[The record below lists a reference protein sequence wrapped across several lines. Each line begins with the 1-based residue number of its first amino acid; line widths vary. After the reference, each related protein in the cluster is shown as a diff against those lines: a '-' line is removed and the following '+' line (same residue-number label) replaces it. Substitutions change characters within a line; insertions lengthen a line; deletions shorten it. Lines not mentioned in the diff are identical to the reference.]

1 MARFYEQTE
10 LDIYPDEFID
20 SCSEKEKR
28 ELWEILKDKYDSP
41 KTSINPN
48 DNCLDSMFNEQV
60 FKLIGNRHRLTTVEE
75 NLILSIANKL

>member
-10 LDIYPDEFID
+10 LDIYPDEFIE

-28 ELWEILKDKYDSP
+28 ELWEILKDEYDSSVNL
-41 KTSINPN
+41 T

-60 FKLIGNRHRLTTVEE
+60 FKLIGNRHRLTTEEE

>member
-1 MARFYEQTE
+1 MPRFYEEAE
-10 LDIYPDEFID
+10 LDIYPNEFID

-28 ELWEILKDKYDSP
+28 ELWEILKDEYDSP
-41 KTSINPN
+41 KTSN
-48 DNCLDSMFNEQV
+48 DNCLDTMFNEQV